1 MWRYQRLARA
11 LSDYTLK
18 RRGGQ
23 GEGMNGAPRAP
34 KKLELWRR
42 GHPARDVV
50 WRDIARVAAAK

>member
-1 MWRYQRLARA
+1 
-11 LSDYTLK
+11 
-18 RRGGQ
+18 
-23 GEGMNGAPRAP
+23 MNGAPRAP